1 METLSTIFSPV
12 RIGWLLALI
21 AAVLLPLLLGEYLT
35 SILLL
40 IAIWSIMAISLN
52 LVYGYTGQLSL
63 GHSAFLGIGAYAL
76 GLIAVKLQLGFWP
89 AFFAATL
96 ISGLAGFLIGIPAL
110 KLRGP
115 YFVLVT
121 LGFAAIVG
129 VIVLTWV
136 DFTGGA
142 NGLAGMPR
150 PDPIP
155 LPWGGRLR
163 FDSLLSMYYFILF
176 FLVLIAVIC
185 HRLVHSLIGRTFIA
199 ISHDENLAES
209 LGINTMAKKL
219 VSFTISA
226 MFAGVAGALYASY
239 NVVIS
244 PDLAHFARGMD
255 VLACLIVGG
264 AGTAAGPII
273 GTFVLTAIPE
283 GLQIVP
289 YLKTLINGIILLLFI
304 IFLPSGIMGGFKALS
319 LKCRGLRESRAGRN
333 GAA

>member
-1 METLSTIFSPV
+1 LKSVFSPV
-12 RIGWLLALI
+12 RVGWSLALVLAI
-21 AAVLLPLLLGEYLT
+21 LLPFVMGEYLT

-40 IAIWSIMAISLN
+40 IAIWSIVAVSLN
-52 LVYGYTGQLSL
+52 LLYGYTGQLSL

-76 GLIAVKLQLGFWP
+76 GLIALKLHVGFWP
-89 AFFAATL
+89 AFFGATA
-96 ISGLAGFLIGIPAL
+96 ISGLSGFLIGVPAL

-129 VIVLTWV
+129 VIVLAWV

-150 PDPIP
+150 PNPIP
-155 LPWGGRLR
+155 LPWGGELR
-163 FDSLLSMYYFILF
+163 FDSLRSMYYFTLF
-176 FLVLIAVIC
+176 FLVLIAAIC

-209 LGINTMAKKL
+209 LGINTMQKKL
-219 VSFTISA
+219 ISFTISA
-226 MFAGVAGALYASY
+226 IFSGVAGALYASY

-264 AGTAAGPII
+264 AGTMAGPIV
-273 GTFVLTAIPE
+273 GTFVMTAIPE

-304 IFLPSGIMGGFKALS
+304 VFLPAGIMGGFKASLS
-319 LKCRGLRESRAGRN
+319 RWGHAWKSGKGRN
-333 GAA
+333 GVA

>member
-1 METLSTIFSPV
+1 VKRIPFPV

-21 AAVLLPLLLGEYLT
+21 LAILLPLVMGEYLT

-40 IAIWSIMAISLN
+40 IAIWSIVAVSLN
-52 LVYGYTGQLSL
+52 LLYGYTGQLSL

-76 GLIAVKLQLGFWP
+76 GLIAIKLHIGFWP
-89 AFFAATL
+89 AFFAATA

-129 VIVLTWV
+129 VIVLAWV

-150 PDPIP
+150 PNPIP
-155 LPWGGRLR
+155 LPWGGQLR

-209 LGINTMAKKL
+209 LGINTMQKKL
-219 VSFTISA
+219 ISFTISA
-226 MFAGVAGALYASY
+226 IFSGIAGALYASY

-255 VLACLIVGG
+255 VLAYLIVGG
-264 AGTAAGPII
+264 AGTIAGPIV
-273 GTFVLTAIPE
+273 GTFVMMAIPE
-283 GLQIVP
+283 ALQIVP

-304 IFLPSGIMGGFKALS
+304 VFLPAGITGGFKAFS
-319 LKCRGLRESRAGRN
+319 ARWGHASESGKGRN
-333 GAA
+333 GVA